1 MIISWKEKF
10 AFDPG
15 KISAAKFSILYY
27 QWVVISRK
35 EKLVCPLIY
44 YIMYKY
50 IYFLKEELDF
60 DQEFKR
66 GYEGILKK
74 VD

>member
-1 MIISWKEKF
+1 
-10 AFDPG
+10 
-15 KISAAKFSILYY
+15 
-27 QWVVISRK
+27 
-35 EKLVCPLIY
+35 
-44 YIMYKY
+44 MYKY

-74 VD
+74 VDQDLIGKVWQMRK